1 MDLSKLLNAGAV
13 RVLSQMSS
21 KKRLFQ
27 DLGEVASQAY
37 GINAAA
43 AVDGLQERETL
54 GPTGV
59 GNGIALPHARLEELT
74 RIVGVF
80 FRLEKA
86 FDYDSVDR
94 QPVDLVFCL
103 FAPKDSGVEHL
114 KALALVSRTMRD
126 PSVCA
131 KLRANN
137 DPAKLYAILAESRS
151 IQAA

>member
-27 DLGEVASQAY
+27 DLGEVAAQAY
-37 GINAAA
+37 GITAAV
-43 AVDGLQERETL
+43 AVDGLQERESL

-59 GNGIALPHARLEELT
+59 GNGIALPHARLQELT

-80 FRLEKA
+80 FRLEKP

>member
-1 MDLSKLLNAGAV
+1 MDLSKLLKAGAV

-37 GINAAA
+37 GIVAAA
-43 AVDGLQERETL
+43 AVDCLQERESM
-54 GPTGV
+54 GPAGV
-59 GNGIALPHARLEELT
+59 GNGIALPHARLQELD

-80 FRLEKA
+80 FRLEKP

-126 PSVCA
+126 QSVCA